1 MDSVLSWFIL
11 TAVSLYGIAKFLLLV
26 IAENE
31 RKLMESERAW
41 GDWS

>member
-11 TAVSLYGIAKFLLLV
+11 TAVSLFGIVKFLLLV

>member
-1 MDSVLSWFIL
+1 MDSVISWFIL
-11 TAVSLYGIAKFLLLV
+11 TAVSLFGIAKFLLLV

>member
-1 MDSVLSWFIL
+1 MDSVISWIIL
-11 TAVSLYGIAKFLLLV
+11 TVACWFGIAKFLLLV
-26 IAENE
+26 IAEEE

>member
-11 TAVSLYGIAKFLLLV
+11 TAVSLFGIAKFLLLV

-31 RKLMESERAW
+31 RKLEESERAW
-41 GDWS
+41 GDF

>member
-11 TAVSLYGIAKFLLLV
+11 TAVSLFGIAKFLLLV